1 MGEID
6 DCYVGTR
13 SFSSVCSIERNVLR
27 KSSGVKWICEKLV
40 LAGPHKDDYIKMMVL
55 IDFESPE
62 AMKVFAGHKELKTK
76 CLDAE
81 AILKSNLI
89 TVIGDFPSLNK
100 TSKHSNKIIRVE

>member
-6 DCYVGTR
+6 DCYVDTR
-13 SFSSVCSIERNVLR
+13 SFSSVCSMERNLLR

-40 LAGPHKDDYIKMMVL
+40 WAGPHKDDYNKMLVL
-55 IDFESPE
+55 IDLEFSE

-76 CLDAE
+76 RVAAE

-89 TVIGDFPSLNK
+89 TVMGDFPSLNK